1 MVTGSEHGPP
11 AGLPEGQSHSESQND
26 METQLAEVEE
36 AGGQPRAWW
45 ESSATADRPLAASG
59 SWWGAT
65 AGGQQASW
73 LEPSALEACG
83 DSAGWQSGRGK
94 TLLFRGLCPLGLPR
108 LLRGYRDGS
117 WLPPLGLAVL

>member
-1 MVTGSEHGPP
+1 MVTGGEHGPP

-65 AGGQQASW
+65 AGGQRASW

-83 DSAGWQSGRGK
+83 DSAPLSCEGKLGVALGSLQGR
-94 TLLFRGLCPLGLPR
+94 
-108 LLRGYRDGS
+108 RD
-117 WLPPLGLAVL
+117 LT